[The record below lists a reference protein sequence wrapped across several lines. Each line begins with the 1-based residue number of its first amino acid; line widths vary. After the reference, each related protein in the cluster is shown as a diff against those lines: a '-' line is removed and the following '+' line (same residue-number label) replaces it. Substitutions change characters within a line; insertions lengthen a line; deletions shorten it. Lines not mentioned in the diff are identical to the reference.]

1 MYFLNQ
7 NIRFQYSNAVKYIFH
22 LKYLFT
28 HNMSDSLDQKNEH
41 LPSEIKSRESIDCFD
56 NAYILLLS

>member
-28 HNMSDSLDQKNEH
+28 HNMSDSLDQKMNTY
-41 LPSEIKSRESIDCFD
+41 LPKFKVESRSIALIKKFKE
-56 NAYILLLS
+56 Y